1 MLKKTGFPVESTPM
15 PFLIGISGGF
25 EMYIYAIM
33 QYKTARLHKTR
44 AFHGLCCI
52 LCNFKKVLIIFVF
65 LCKMSELYRAVWYY
79 IIKLGNK
86 T

>member
-25 EMYIYAIM
+25 WMHIYAIM
-33 QYKTARLHKTR
+33 QYKTTILHKTS

-52 LCNFKKVLIIFVF
+52 LCNFKKALIIFVF
-65 LCKMSELYRAVWYY
+65 LYKMSELYRIAWYY
-79 IIKLGNK
+79 IISSRE
-86 T
+86 